1 MSEENIEQ
9 TPVAEEAPKKN
20 TRAKKTEEPKA
31 EEPKAAPAPK
41 RENPIPGA
49 PELDGKFPGDED
61 YKYGTAVELL
71 QKEIRALAD
80 KSEELQNVLREV
92 QAARPKSA
100 PVSSTQ
106 IWSSQQK
113 IQKRI
118 RAEEDAKKAQIA
130 AVLKEMNLL

>member
-1 MSEENIEQ
+1 MSEENIE

-20 TRAKKTEEPKA
+20 TRAKRTEPKA

-49 PELDGKFPGDED
+49 PELDGKFPGDEG

-71 QKEIRALAD
+71 VKEIRELAD
-80 KSEELQNVLREV
+80 KSEELQTVLREV
-92 QAARPKSA
+92 QAARPKAKPMGSGE
-100 PVSSTQ
+100 
-106 IWSSQQK
+106 IWETQQK

-118 RAEEDAKKAQIA
+118 RAEEDAKKVQIA

>member
-1 MSEENIEQ
+1 MSEENIEE
-9 TPVAEEAPKKN
+9 TPVVEETPKKN
-20 TRAKKTEEPKA
+20 TRAKKTEPKA

-49 PELDGKFPGDED
+49 PELDGKFPGDEG

-71 QKEIRALAD
+71 VEAIRELAD
-80 KSEELQNVLREV
+80 KSEELQTVLREI
-92 QAARPKSA
+92 QAARPKAKPMDSA
-100 PVSSTQ
+100 E
-106 IWSSQQK
+106 IWSTQQK

-118 RAEEDAKKAQIA
+118 RAEEDAKKVQIA